1 MSKVVVSRRAVT
13 LAVLFL
19 AIAGRFPSPAVAA
32 EQRLSDLAYAG
43 HHVNHGAVVIDTS
56 GAAKIRISFV
66 TSKLARIQISPTGE
80 FRVNPSPAVASGAP
94 HLDKISVS
102 NHKGSLVVRTPGLS
116 LHVNKAHL
124 RVDAF
129 DGDNKS
135 PLTLESPGDGTSW
148 DTSTGSLRQ
157 SRVLD
162 DAEHIYG
169 LGQDNANRGT
179 LDRRGTVRDMW
190 TGQQIRS
197 GNVTANYPVPFY
209 LSTGTNGR
217 GYGCFVDNV
226 WHLRFDLGK
235 AQEDRLTWTSP
246 GGPLDYYIING
257 PSFQSIIKQYTQLT
271 GRPTMLPL
279 YAFGFWQSRCFYK
292 SFPEIQRT
300 VERLKSGGLPLDV
313 LVIDSD
319 WDKIDMDFQWKA
331 SFLGGRTAEDWI
343 RGLHADGAKTML
355 STKGPMITKESENF
369 PDALSK
375 DLFATDGHGKTLT
388 AGYYG
393 GELMDFT
400 NPGMEAWLTTQL
412 KPLSQQGIDAWW
424 LDLIEP
430 EGEPPQAV
438 YYAGKSADSHN
449 AFPLLNFRTY
459 FDYERAI
466 HPDGRPVIL
475 GRAASAGTQRYSGIV
490 WTGDIN
496 SDWPTFQAHIPEAQ
510 NTGLSG
516 LPYWTNDSGGFIS
529 GFLNH
534 DRFGAHAELYE
545 RWFEF
550 TCFAPI
556 ARAHKAGPS
565 EPYEF
570 GPVVEATA
578 KKYLQLRYRLL
589 PYIYNIA
596 HEAATTGLPM
606 LRPLV
611 LEYQNDAA
619 SATAKTEYLFG
630 HDLLVAP
637 VIWAN
642 TTARPVYF
650 PPGQWISYD
659 EGFETP
665 GGVSVNVAAPHDR
678 IPLFVRAGT
687 ILPTAPDMMYSS
699 EKPWDPITLDIW
711 PAGVSTGSLYQDD
724 GSTTAFTKGESTTTI
739 FRSVE
744 HARKSLAF
752 HMEPSNRKLGP
763 RQWIARFHL
772 TSVPT
777 AVKLDGKPVPA
788 TGDDSATTGW
798 SFDAAAG
805 TLTVRLP
812 GEHAAHA
819 LAIALDGSS
828 HPRPAAPKVAVVAVQ
843 APVGAASPVE
853 RKQIAQFLPPPKLP
867 IRIEA
872 ANFDKG
878 GEGLAFH
885 VAKPVTESAY
895 RQEGVPIVDSTD
907 AGGGYAIPD
916 LQQGDWLAY
925 TLDAGEGGW
934 FSVSARVLPATD
946 GALVL
951 LRERGNV
958 LTTIAIPAPGQNGPS
973 WTSVQGQSWFYLP
986 PGERILTVRVAK
998 PKFQLGNFTFAKA
1011 NPAEV
1016 TVEAETGTIAGAA
1029 VNNDHEG
1036 YKGTGFVAGIS
1047 SKASSVKIPVTVP
1060 ADGRYLVAVRYANGS
1075 DDAQVSFTPPGGP
1088 SVIVPLPSTYEWD
1101 QYEEAGTILELKAGH
1116 NEILIEGTGT
1126 GIVNID
1132 QLKLITPPQTDRPR

>member
-1 MSKVVVSRRAVT
+1 MLQVVVSRRSAT
-13 LAVLFL
+13 LAVLIL
-19 AIAGRFPSPAVAA
+19 AIGGRFTLQAVAA

-43 HHVNHGAVVIDTS
+43 HHVDQGAVVIGTS

-66 TSKLARIQISPTGE
+66 TSTLARVQISPTGE
-80 FRVNPSPAVASGAP
+80 FPINPSPAVISGVP
-94 HLDKISVS
+94 HLDRISVS
-102 NHKGSLVVRTPGLS
+102 SHKGSLVIRTSGLS
-116 LHVNKAHL
+116 LHVSKAHL

-129 DGDNKS
+129 DADNKT

-148 DTSTGSLRQ
+148 DTTSGSLRQ
-157 SRVLD
+157 SRILN

-169 LGQDNANRGT
+169 LGEDNANRGT

-217 GYGCFVDNV
+217 GYGCYVDNV

-235 AQEDRLTWTSP
+235 AQKDRLTWTSP

-257 PSFQSIIKQYTQLT
+257 PSFKSIIDQYTQLT

-279 YAFGFWQSRCFYK
+279 YAFGFWQSRCFFK
-292 SFPEIQRT
+292 NFPDIQRT
-300 VERLKSGGLPLDV
+300 VDRLKAGGLPLDV
-313 LVIDSD
+313 LVVDSD
-319 WDKIDMDFQWKA
+319 WDKTDMDFQWKPE
-331 SFLGGRTAEDWI
+331 FLGERTAEDWI
-343 RGLHADGAKTML
+343 RGLHANGARTML
-355 STKGPMITKESENF
+355 STKGPMIAKEAENY
-369 PDALSK
+369 PEALSK
-375 DLFATDGHGKTLT
+375 GLFATDGHGKTLT
-388 AGYYG
+388 TGYYG
-393 GELMDFT
+393 GDLMDFT
-400 NPGMEAWLTTQL
+400 HPDMEAWLTTQL
-412 KPLSQQGIDAWW
+412 QPLSKQGIDAWW

-438 YYAGKSADSHN
+438 YHAGKSADVHN
-449 AFPLLNFRTY
+449 TFPLLNYRTY

-466 HPDGRPVIL
+466 HPDSRPVIL

-529 GFLNH
+529 GFLDH

-565 EPYEF
+565 EPYEY

-589 PYIYNIA
+589 PYIYNSA
-596 HEAATTGLPM
+596 HEAASTGLPM

-611 LEYQNDAA
+611 LEYQNDPG
-619 SATAKTEYLFG
+619 SAVAKTEYLFG

-637 VIWAN
+637 VVLAR

-650 PPGQWISYD
+650 PPGRWISYD
-659 EGFETP
+659 EGFEMSGSVT
-665 GGVSVNVAAPHDR
+665 VNVAAPHDR
-678 IPLFVRAGT
+678 IPLFVRAGS
-687 ILPTAPDMMYSS
+687 ILPTAPDMMFSS

-724 GSTTAFTKGESTTTI
+724 GSTTAFTKGESTTTT

-744 HARKSLAF
+744 QAGKSLAF
-752 HMEPSNRKLGP
+752 RIEPSNWKFGP
-763 RQWIARFHL
+763 KQWIARFHL

-788 TGDDSATTGW
+788 TADSTASPAW
-798 SFDAAAG
+798 SFDAAAN

-828 HPRPAAPKVAVVAVQ
+828 HPRPAAPKVDVQ
-843 APVGAASPVE
+843 ATVSAAAPVE

-878 GEGLAFH
+878 GEGLGFH
-885 VAKPVTESAY
+885 VAKPASESAY
-895 RQEGVPIVDSTD
+895 RQEGVPIVNSTD

-916 LQQGDWLAY
+916 LQQDDWLAY
-925 TLDAGEGGW
+925 TLDANDGGW
-934 FSVSARVLPATD
+934 FTVSVRVLPTTD
-946 GALVL
+946 AAFVL
-951 LRERGNV
+951 LREHGKV
-958 LTTIAIPAPGQNGPS
+958 LTTVAIRAPGQNGTE
-973 WTSVQGQSWFYLP
+973 WTSVPGQSPFYLP
-986 PGERILTVRVAK
+986 PGEQILIARVAR
-998 PKFQLGNFTFAKA
+998 PEFQLGNFTFTKLKGAT
-1011 NPAEV
+1011 V
-1016 TVEAETGTIAGAA
+1016 TVEAEAGTTTVAA

-1036 YKGTGFVAGIS
+1036 YKGEGFVAGIGS
-1047 SKASSVKIPVTVP
+1047 RTSSVKIPVEVP
-1060 ADGRYLVAVRYANGS
+1060 ADGRYLVTVRYSNGS
-1075 DDAQVSFTPPGGP
+1075 DDAKVSFTPIG
-1088 SVIVPLPSTYEWD
+1088 SQAVAVWLPSTEDWD
-1101 QYEEAGTILELKAGH
+1101 QWAEAGTIVELKAGH
-1116 NEILIEGTGT
+1116 TEIQVSGTGVGT
-1126 GIVNID
+1126 VNID
-1132 QLKLITPPQTDRPR
+1132 QLKLITPPQTDSPR